1 MFNWSGVQRCWAGR
15 FVCVARSVPAVLTA
29 FCLLSF
35 LTFAALAGAQETA
48 PPGTGTIQGTVR
60 DSDGNPIEGAR
71 VVFHSKD
78 TETSGQTRSAKDG
91 TYVSEALPPGVYTVR
106 ADAQDY
112 LMAEDSVT
120 VQAGAAA
127 TADFKLDEINP
138 GPARLE
144 RKIAGDVVNTLP
156 INGRNYL
163 SAARTEV
170 GTQVVDGAV
179 LDSGKSGFQAISING
194 LWGRTTHYDVDQVE
208 SMDETRGAST
218 LNLPSE
224 AVSEVTIVR
233 ATPEVYQSLNAAG
246 AVGITTRSG
255 GDEWHGNL
263 FGNYR
268 DRRAGLAGFPSGSPK
283 YSRQHYGFGA
293 GGPLIKDK
301 AFLFLSG
308 ERVKQDG
315 ELPFYQ
321 GFPFNFL
328 NLRDA
333 SDRDNMLTGRLD
345 YNLSENAKWFVRVS
359 YDNAKQFGPTDSLA
373 KFQDQVNVPAAV
385 FGLDWN
391 RGRFVHSGRFGYQK
405 LVNAINPAFGRD
417 SLVVGG
423 FPIHQQIGSFEVG
436 PSNLGPRQ
444 TIQRDLFGR
453 YDGRTTFR
461 EKHTLRFGGAIHR
474 IAQGDF
480 YSPGLIGP
488 SVTSS
493 NSQAVIDAING
504 NPNLLP
510 IVAGDPRGAADNP
523 FNYPVGTFTIY
534 NGLGN
539 FSEKSAL
546 NRSAGGYFDTRLEG
560 YVADTFQVFPNLNV
574 TVGVNYVRDSGR
586 TNSDLSATP
595 CSAINTTIV
604 TSPPCTGGGLI
615 LDQFGLPAPGQLGN
629 PPSLGQ
635 SVHHPNYDFAP
646 QAGIAWDPGHNG
658 RTVVRA
664 SGGMFF
670 DNFLLQNAYQDRVN
684 RLSNGQ
690 YARSLTLCPTGT
702 VLFPDGSI
710 VSSSS
715 GSEGSLD
722 IASQICGKPLGAQ
735 PLGPEGPTV
744 ASAIEDLQAQFE
756 ETQLA
761 VRSGPNVYSLAN
773 SLANFGGLLAP
784 SYKTPR
790 VVHMSIGL
798 QRAIGERSSISVDY
812 VRQIGT
818 QFPLGIDT
826 NHVGDSRF
834 LVDGSDPN
842 PLNNTFSAELD
853 AINLT
858 LAANPASAGC
868 GPATSAGSSSQ
879 AAVNCYLQNV
889 AGASITD
896 FARQG
901 LDSSNAFC
909 GPFPCAVLGKRS
921 ASFGGINSAVG
932 SNVMFFPAGRS
943 KYQGVS
949 AAFKTSG
956 ENLTRGVRHWD
967 LGLSFT
973 YSDYQSNIASPNG
986 SGGDYS
992 VLPVALD
999 YVRPHVGHFGSSGL
1013 DRRSVFAFTPS
1024 VELRR
1029 GLRLTVIAQ
1038 AAAPLPITLFLPQ
1051 QDGGGVAGE
1060 IFRTDATGDGT
1071 VGDLLPATKIGSVGV
1086 YTGDNGANAI
1096 KFYNANFAGKLTPA
1110 GRDLVNAN
1118 LFSSQQL
1125 AALGALMPLIQQV
1138 NTGAAPTWLK
1148 TLDLHLSWPFHVGER
1163 FKIEPNVS
1171 AFNIFNQAN
1180 FGGAG
1185 RQLSG
1190 VLDGSPGTSLNNA
1203 NVAGNCGGSA
1213 AFCTSRLDR
1222 ITPGSGT
1229 YGTGAPRQVEFGVR
1243 ITF

>member
-1 MFNWSGVQRCWAGR
+1 
-15 FVCVARSVPAVLTA
+15 
-29 FCLLSF
+29 
-35 LTFAALAGAQETA
+35 
-48 PPGTGTIQGTVR
+48 
-60 DSDGNPIEGAR
+60 AR

-91 TYVSEALPPGVYTVR
+91 KYASEPLPPGVYTVR

-112 LMAEDSVT
+112 LMAEDSVA

-127 TADFKLDEINP
+127 AADFKLEEINP

-144 RKIAGDVVNTLP
+144 SKIKGDVVNTLP
-156 INGRNYL
+156 VNGRHSL

-179 LDSGKSGFQAISING
+179 LDPGKSGFQAVSING

-224 AVSEVTIVR
+224 AVSELTIVR

-268 DRRAGLAGFPSGSPK
+268 DRRAGLAGFGPSDPK

-293 GGPLIKDK
+293 GGALIKDK
-301 AFLFLSG
+301 AFLFLGG
-308 ERVKQDG
+308 ERFKQDG

-333 SDRDNMLTGRLD
+333 SDRDNLLTGRLD
-345 YNLSENAKWFVRVS
+345 YNLSENEKWFVRVS
-359 YDNAKQFGPTDSLA
+359 YDNARQFGPTDSLA
-373 KFQDQVNVPAAV
+373 KFQDQVNVLAV
-385 FGLDWN
+385 VVGLDWN
-391 RGRFVHSGRFGYQK
+391 RGRLVHSGRFGYQK
-405 LVNAINPAFGRD
+405 LVNAINPGFGRD
-417 SLVVGG
+417 TLLVPG
-423 FPIHQQIGSFEVG
+423 FAIHQRIGSFEVG
-436 PSNLGPRQ
+436 PSNAGPRQ
-444 TIQRDLFGR
+444 TIQRDWFGR
-453 YDGRTTFR
+453 YDGRTTYR
-461 EKHTLRFGGAIHR
+461 EKHTLRFGGAVHR
-474 IAQGDF
+474 IAQDDF

-504 NPNLLP
+504 NPSLLP
-510 IVAGDPRGAADNP
+510 IVPGDPRGAADNP
-523 FNYPVGTFTIY
+523 LNYPVGTFTIY

-539 FSEKSAL
+539 FSEKSAF
-546 NRSAGGYFDTRLEG
+546 NRSSGGHFDTRLEG
-560 YVADTFQVFPNLNV
+560 YVADTFQVLPNLNV

-586 TNSDLSATP
+586 TNSDLAATP
-595 CSAINTTIV
+595 CSAINPTIV
-604 TSPPCTGGGLI
+604 ISPPCAGSSLI
-615 LDQFGLPAPGQLGN
+615 LDQFGLPAPGQTSTL
-629 PPSLGQ
+629 PSLGQ
-635 SVHHPNYDFAP
+635 SVRQPNYNFAP

-670 DNFLLQNAYQDRVN
+670 DNFLLQNVYQDRIN

-702 VLFPDGSI
+702 VLLPDGSI
-710 VSSSS
+710 VSSSD
-715 GSEGSLD
+715 GLD
-722 IASQICGKPLGAQ
+722 IASQICGQPLGATVT
-735 PLGPEGPTV
+735 LPEGSVVV
-744 ASAIEDLQAQFE
+744 AKAIQDLQSAFAASQS
-756 ETQLA
+756 A
-761 VRSGPNVYSLAN
+761 VTGPNVYSLAN

-790 VVHMSIGL
+790 VVHMSLGF
-798 QRAIGERSSISVDY
+798 QRAIGERSSISIDY

-842 PLNNTFSAELD
+842 PVNNTFQAELD
-853 AINLT
+853 AINAT
-858 LAANPASAGC
+858 VGSAGC
-868 GPATSAGSSSQ
+868 GPATFAGSSSQ
-879 AAVNCYLQNV
+879 AAVQCYLNAV
-889 AGASITD
+889 PGASITD

-921 ASFGGINSAVG
+921 ASLGGINPAVG
-932 SNVMFFPAGRS
+932 SNVMFFPTGRS
-943 KYQGVS
+943 KYEGLS
-949 AAFKTSG
+949 LAFKTSG
-956 ENLTRGVRHWD
+956 QNLTRGVRHWD
-967 LGLSFT
+967 LGFSFT
-973 YSDYQSNIASPNG
+973 YSNYESNIASPNG

-992 VLPVALD
+992 ILPVALD

-1013 DRRSVFAFTPS
+1013 DRRSMFAVTPS

-1029 GLRLTVIAQ
+1029 GLRLTVVAQ

-1060 IFRTDATGDGT
+1060 IFRTDVTGDGT

-1096 KFYNANFAGKLTPA
+1096 KFYNANFAGRLTPA
-1110 GRDLVNAN
+1110 GQDLVNAN

-1125 AALGALMPLIQQV
+1125 AALDALMPLIQQV
-1138 NTGAAPTWLK
+1138 NTGATPAWLK
-1148 TLDLHLSWPFHVGER
+1148 TIDLHLSWPFHVGER
-1163 FKIEPNVS
+1163 FTVVPNAS
-1171 AFNIFNQAN
+1171 AFNIFNRAN
-1180 FGGAG
+1180 FGGPR

-1203 NVAGNCGGSA
+1203 NVAGSCGRSP
-1213 AFCTSRLDR
+1213 AFCASRLDR

-1243 ITF
+1243 VTF